1 MELAHP
7 FSTPLW
13 SFRIPDPQGL
23 NAELARALIDE
34 SEQVP
39 GVQRVSFG
47 RVWQSEP
54 DLVFRDAP
62 PFRALCAMLASHA
75 EAGLGE
81 LAARRGHPQVELD
94 LGLRVWATVMR
105 DGDHVMH
112 HDHEDASFV
121 LQYYPDAG
129 DPPDEAAPS
138 SGVVTFVSPQ
148 RVSASLLGLDLF
160 PPSIDVRPHDGLLL
174 MFPGHLQHYVHA
186 YRGRRPRVCV
196 SAALRARVRNAPPPP
211 RGYPSQIRR
220 RIVGVGGRG

>member
-1 MELAHP
+1 MELSQP

-13 SFRIPDPQGL
+13 RFQIPDPQGL
-23 NAELARALIDE
+23 NAELARVLVAE
-34 SEQVP
+34 SEQSE
-39 GVQRVSFG
+39 GVKRESFG

-54 DLVFRDAP
+54 DLMFREAP
-62 PFRALCAMLASHA
+62 VFRALCAMLAAHA

-81 LAARRGHPQVELD
+81 LAARRGHPGPLQLD

-129 DPPDEAAPS
+129 DPPNEATPS
-138 SGVVTFVSPQ
+138 SGAVTFVSPQ

-160 PPSIDVRPHDGLLL
+160 PPSIDVQPHDGMLL

-186 YRGRRPRVCV
+186 YRGHRPRVCI

-211 RGYPSQIRR
+211 RGYPRR
-220 RIVGVGGRG
+220 LR

>member
-1 MELAHP
+1 MELSQP

-23 NAELARALIDE
+23 NAELTRVLVAE
-34 SEQVP
+34 SEASA
-39 GVQRVSFG
+39 GVQRDAFG

-54 DLVFRDAP
+54 DLIHRDAP
-62 PFRALCAMLASHA
+62 AFRALCAMLGSHA
-75 EAGLGE
+75 EAGLSE
-81 LAARRGHPQVELD
+81 LAARRGHRQALRLD
-94 LGLRVWATVMR
+94 MGLRVWATVMR

-129 DPPDEAAPS
+129 DPPSDATPS
-138 SGVVTFVSPQ
+138 SGTVTFVSPQ

-160 PPSIDVRPHDGLLL
+160 PPSVDVKPHDGLLL

-186 YRGRRPRVCV
+186 YRGRRPRVCI
-196 SAALRARVRNAPPPP
+196 SAALRARLRDAPPPP
-211 RGYPSQIRR
+211 RGYPRR
-220 RIVGVGGRG
+220 MAPPEAS